1 MASADIGRAASSVAN
16 IAAHRWLP
24 PRASSRP
31 LQWAAR
37 PHNSGVK
44 RPAHP
49 ILPGPAQAGELAHA
63 DRPTA
68 AEVDQALLAAWQWAD
83 SGDLPEAA
91 RQARLAVTAA
101 LVAGAPAL
109 SDRQR
114 AMLDLLEGSAL
125 LTRGE
130 HAAGLARLGSALG
143 WFSPPE
149 SLTAAPASSAPASG
163 CVAALPVRTTPA
175 WACSAL
181 GHAIGLMGDPA
192 RGLAWAACAAAL
204 AEQQGLAAARLR
216 AQGDQGRLLAMLD
229 QHLPAIQALQQ
240 AVSMAAKTASRQVQ
254 AGLLNQLAGSW
265 LAHARDR
272 LALGQASVA
281 QDAAR
286 QAAACAERALAA
298 SHTGRVSWARPTALC
313 HRAEASLLL
322 QQPGR
327 AEADLD
333 AVAIDPEASPATR
346 IEILRVHAGLAWQ
359 AGRAEAARALLD
371 QALAMA
377 EGEAYAPARGRLINT
392 RLVIEASAGNAD
404 SRAWWAMQQ
413 QAHAAQGHQRR
424 LAAAAQCARW
434 LGAADLPTSGLA
446 HDPPPGRPTPGP
458 GSRPRPVGA

>member
-1 MASADIGRAASSVAN
+1 MADVTAHHKLTPLAGCAA
-16 IAAHRWLP
+16 
-24 PRASSRP
+24 
-31 LQWAAR
+31 LQSAAR
-37 PHNSGVK
+37 LHNSRVK
-44 RPAHP
+44 KSTQSTLAG
-49 ILPGPAQAGELAHA
+49 PGKAAPPGG

-68 AEVDQALLAAWQWAD
+68 AEVDQALLAAWQCAD
-83 SGDLPEAA
+83 GGDLAEAA

-149 SLTAAPASSAPASG
+149 ALTVPAEAAAGHRPSTWA
-163 CVAALPVRTTPA
+163 VRTTPA

-181 GHAIGLMGDPA
+181 GHAIGMMGDPA
-192 RGLAWAACAAAL
+192 RGLAWVACAAAL
-204 AEQQGLAAARLR
+204 AERQGQAAGRLR

-240 AVSMAAKTASRQVQ
+240 ATSMAAKTASRQVQ
-254 AGLLNQLAGSW
+254 ADLLNQLAGTW
-265 LAHARDR
+265 LAYAQDR
-272 LALGQASVA
+272 LARGQASLA
-281 QDAAR
+281 EDAAR

-298 SHTGRVSWARPTALC
+298 SHTGRVSRAWPTALC

-322 QQPGR
+322 RQADA
-327 AEADLD
+327 AEADLR

-346 IEILRVHAGLAWQ
+346 IETLRVQAGLHWQ
-359 AGRAEAARALLD
+359 TGQADAARALLD

-377 EGEAYAPARGRLINT
+377 EGEACAPARGRLINT
-392 RLVIEASAGNAD
+392 RLAIEAATGSAEA
-404 SRAWWAMQQ
+404 RAWWALQRQ
-413 QAHAAQGHQRR
+413 THVAQGHQRR
-424 LAAAAQCARW
+424 LAAAALCTRL
-434 LGAADLPTSGLA
+434 LGTADLPTSGLPR
-446 HDPPPGRPTPGP
+446 DPLPGRPTPDP
-458 GSRPRPVGA
+458 GSRP

>member
-1 MASADIGRAASSVAN
+1 MRAL
-16 IAAHRWLP
+16 R
-24 PRASSRP
+24 
-31 LQWAAR
+31 WAAR

-44 RPAHP
+44 KSAQST
-49 ILPGPAQAGELAHA
+49 LPGLQQAADLAQA

-68 AEVDQALLAAWQWAD
+68 AEVDQALLAAWQCAD
-83 SGDLPEAA
+83 SDDLAEAA

-130 HAAGLARLGSALG
+130 HAAGLARLGSALR

-149 SLTAAPASSAPASG
+149 SLTAGGAGGRPT
-163 CVAALPVRTTPA
+163 ALTARTTPA

-192 RGLAWAACAAAL
+192 RGLAWSACAAAL
-204 AEQQGLAAARLR
+204 AEQQGLAGARLR

-240 AVSMAAKTASRQVQ
+240 ALSMAAKTASRQVQ
-254 AGLLNQLAGSW
+254 ADLLNQLAGSW
-265 LAHARDR
+265 LAHAQEH
-272 LALGQASVA
+272 LARGQAGVA

-298 SHTGRVSWARPTALC
+298 SHTGRVSRARPTALC

-322 QQPGR
+322 QQPGP
-327 AEADLD
+327 AAADLH
-333 AVAIDPEASPATR
+333 AVAIDPDASPATR

-359 AGRAEAARALLD
+359 AGRADAARALLD

-377 EGEAYAPARGRLINT
+377 DGLAYVPARGRLINT
-392 RLVIEASAGNAD
+392 RLALEAAAGSAN
-404 SRAWWAMQQ
+404 SRAWWALQQ
-413 QAHAAQGHQRR
+413 QAHAEQGHHRR
-424 LAAAAQCARW
+424 LGAAAQCARL
-434 LGAADLPTSGLA
+434 LGAADLPTSGLPR
-446 HDPPPGRPTPGP
+446 DPLPGRPTPGP
-458 GSRPRPVGA
+458 GSRPRPAGH

>member
-1 MASADIGRAASSVAN
+1 MKKFAQTTVFGPVQAAD
-16 IAAHRWLP
+16 P
-24 PRASSRP
+24 
-31 LQWAAR
+31 AR
-37 PHNSGVK
+37 
-44 RPAHP
+44 
-49 ILPGPAQAGELAHA
+49 A

-68 AEVDQALLAAWQWAD
+68 AEVDQALLAAWQCAD
-83 SGDLPEAA
+83 SGDLAEAA

-101 LVAGAPAL
+101 MVAGAPAL

-149 SLTAAPASSAPASG
+149 SLTAAAGSPGSSRLT
-163 CVAALPVRTTPA
+163 ALTVRTTPA

-254 AGLLNQLAGSW
+254 ADLLNQLAGTW
-265 LAHARDR
+265 LAHAQDR
-272 LALGQASVA
+272 LARGQASIA

-298 SHTGRVSWARPTALC
+298 SHTGRVSQARPTALC

-322 QQPGR
+322 LQPGP
-327 AEADLD
+327 AEADLR

-346 IEILRVHAGLAWQ
+346 IEVLRVHAGLQWQ
-359 AGRAEAARALLD
+359 ADRAEAARALLD

-377 EGEAYAPARGRLINT
+377 EGEACAPARGRLINT
-392 RLVIEASAGNAD
+392 RLALEAAVGSAD

-413 QAHAAQGHQRR
+413 QAHAEQGHQRR
-424 LAAAAQCARW
+424 LAAAALCARL
-434 LGAADLPTSGLA
+434 LGAADLPTSGLP
-446 HDPPPGRPTPGP
+446 HDPLPARPTPGP
-458 GSRPRPVGA
+458 GSRPRPTGP